1 MELQHGQGVVA
12 GNHHPGHRPA
22 DSLHPLLVRAQEAG
36 EVRDDL
42 TEASN
47 VSTIVRGL
55 VGRGLLAREPDPADR
70 RAVRLQPTAQSV
82 ADLRMIE
89 RNWAESFA
97 DTLATLTD
105 DQRAALTAAL
115 PALRALAAAG
125 QETSTAPGE

>member
-1 MELQHGQGVVA
+1 MPKSLAARSPDATSDMTVPDEPGIGVGRLA
-12 GNHHPGHRPA
+12 RRLG
-22 DSLHPLLVRAQEAG
+22 LH
-36 EVRDDL
+36 
-42 TEASN
+42 ASN

-82 ADLRMIE
+82 ADLRMSE
-89 RNWAESFA
+89 QNWAESFA

-115 PALRALAAAG
+115 PALRALTAAG
-125 QETSTAPGE
+125 QETPTAPGE